1 MAIYRNS
8 MLFVATIIVLVSN
21 GVHSQT
27 VCDNYL
33 TYTSS
38 QMQNFTSNAYNPMR
52 LNNIWGHLA
61 VLRGYIQATYQSCF
75 GKIIIDPDSL
85 YPQDITECMV
95 GLYNTS
101 LLAASYT
108 GNFAKIKSNLDGI
121 AKIVFSTAN
130 DCRPVIGYKGWTN
143 LTD

>member
-1 MAIYRNS
+1 MKS
-8 MLFVATIIVLVSN
+8 IVSLSLIALLLIVKASLA
-21 GVHSQT
+21 QT

-52 LNNIWGHLA
+52 VGNIYGYLL
-61 VLRGYIQATYQSCF
+61 VLRGFVQATYQSCF

-101 LLAASYT
+101 LLSGSYT

-130 DCRPVIGYKGWTN
+130 NCRPVMGYKGWSN

>member
-1 MAIYRNS
+1 
-8 MLFVATIIVLVSN
+8 MLPLYKKQIFLLILLLLFSFKTN
-21 GVHSQT
+21 SQT

-33 TYTSS
+33 TYTSR

-52 LNNIWGHLA
+52 LNNIWGYLL
-61 VLRGYIQATYQSCF
+61 VLEGYVQATFQSCF
-75 GKIIIDPDSL
+75 GKIIIDPDSM
-85 YPQDITECMV
+85 YPRDITECMV

-121 AKIVFSTAN
+121 GKIIFSTVN
-130 DCRPVIGYKGWTN
+130 NCRPVLGYKGWSN
-143 LTD
+143 LSN

>member
-1 MAIYRNS
+1 MNNFSNKKILILI
-8 MLFVATIIVLVSN
+8 LFLLLAQEYK
-21 GVHSQT
+21 SQT

-52 LNNIWGHLA
+52 VNNIWGYLA
-61 VLRGYIQATYQSCF
+61 VLRGFVQATYQSCF

-101 LLAASYT
+101 LLAATYT
-108 GNFAKIKSNLDGI
+108 GNFAKIKANLDGI

-130 DCRPVIGYKGWTN
+130 NCRPVIGYKGWTN
-143 LTD
+143 ISN